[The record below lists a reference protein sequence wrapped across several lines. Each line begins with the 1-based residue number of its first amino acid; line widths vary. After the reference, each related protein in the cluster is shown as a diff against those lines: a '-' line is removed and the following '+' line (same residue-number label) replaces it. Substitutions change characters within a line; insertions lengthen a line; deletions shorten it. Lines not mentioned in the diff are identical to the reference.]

1 MGFPGANTKP
11 CRLYGRS
18 RRGQRLVGCQPQGHY
33 QTSTLI
39 AAVRLSG
46 PCAPWLFEGAMD
58 GEMFLAWVRQGL
70 VPQLQSEDWV
80 ILDNLVRRLEGRRSP
95 LSKDFFSCVK
105 KRGHQRLQRQSLRN
119 PALWKRT
126 GPRNPPLT
134 RLMASLSHRM
144 GKGQGEGSWRGLGVR
159 GRFQICNLQFSIPN
173 FQFLPLSMNRLLSS
187 LSHRMGEGWG
197 EGPLRF
203 MVTIRVNNLRFFLS
217 MNRWFFSLS
226 LIGGE
231 GRGEGALWFM
241 APTRLKNLTLLLSRN
256 ILPSAAVCAKYA
268 PLLP

>member
-1 MGFPGANTKP
+1 
-11 CRLYGRS
+11 
-18 RRGQRLVGCQPQGHY
+18 
-33 QTSTLI
+33 
-39 AAVRLSG
+39 
-46 PCAPWLFEGAMD
+46 
-58 GEMFLAWVRQGL
+58 
-70 VPQLQSEDWV
+70 
-80 ILDNLVRRLEGRRSP
+80 
-95 LSKDFFSCVK
+95 
-105 KRGHQRLQRQSLRN
+105 
-119 PALWKRT
+119 
-126 GPRNPPLT
+126 
-134 RLMASLSHRM
+134 
-144 GKGQGEGSWRGLGVR
+144 
-159 GRFQICNLQFSIPN
+159 
-173 FQFLPLSMNRLLSS
+173 MNRLLFS

-226 LIGGE
+226 PIGGE